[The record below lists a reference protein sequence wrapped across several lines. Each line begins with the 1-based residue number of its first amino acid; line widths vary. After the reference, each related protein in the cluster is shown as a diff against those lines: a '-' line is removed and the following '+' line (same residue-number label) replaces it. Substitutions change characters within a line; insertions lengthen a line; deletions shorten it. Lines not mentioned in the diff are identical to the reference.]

1 MASKRR
7 VPVTRDQ
14 VEIAKLA
21 VEVAKKTGRKP
32 NAVAEKVARAE
43 PSAAVPSTD

>member
-1 MASKRR
+1 MASSKRR
-7 VPVTRDQ
+7 VIVTRDQ

-21 VEVAKKTGRKP
+21 VEVARKAGRKP

-43 PSAAVPSTD
+43 APPAPA

>member
-1 MASKRR
+1 MAGKRH
-7 VPVTRDQ
+7 VMVTRDQ

-21 VEVAKKTGRKP
+21 VEAAKKAGRKP

-43 PSAAVPSTD
+43 TNGG

>member
-1 MASKRR
+1 MADKRQ

-21 VEVAKKTGRKP
+21 VEAARRLGRKP
-32 NAVAEKVARAE
+32 SAVAEKVAKAE
-43 PSAAVPSTD
+43 PNGS

>member
-7 VPVTRDQ
+7 VTVTRDQ

-21 VEVAKKTGRKP
+21 VEAARKAGRKP
-32 NAVAEKVARAE
+32 STVAAKVAKADS
-43 PSAAVPSTD
+43 PPAPA